1 MHTLKFVSAS
11 VLAISGVAGADFVDV
26 YGSFIGAGI
35 SVNITQD
42 GQTENA
48 IAGQIGLTLS
58 NSTGVN
64 LDGNWIS
71 FCTEAFQNIYIGGS
85 TQTYQVSDVADLP
98 IPGAGMGAVR
108 ADAIARMYF
117 AAAGAQF
124 GSDNDYAGAFAL
136 AIWEI
141 SNDFDGTAG
150 SLDIGAGDFTV
161 NSSLSGATAAYLTLL
176 LSAAANLDGQQA
188 VLIGLGNESYQ
199 DQILQVSAVPAPGA
213 LALLGVAGIIAG
225 RRRRA

>member
-1 MHTLKFVSAS
+1 MHTLKFVSAG

-26 YGSFIGAGI
+26 YGSSIGAGLT
-35 SVNITQD
+35 VNITQD

-48 IAGQIGLTLS
+48 IAGQIGLSLS
-58 NSTGVN
+58 NSTGIN

-71 FCTEAFQNIYIGGS
+71 FCTEAFQNIYIGGA
-85 TQTYQVSDVADLP
+85 TQTYEVRDVADLP
-98 IPGAGMGAVR
+98 IPGAGMGAAR
-108 ADAIARMYF
+108 ADAIARMYY

-124 GSDNDYAGAFAL
+124 GSDNEYAGAFAL

-141 SNDFDGTAG
+141 SNDFDGTLA
-150 SLDIGAGDFTV
+150 SLDIGSGDFTV
-161 NSSLSGATAAYLTLL
+161 NSALSVATVGHLMTL

-188 VLIGLGNESYQ
+188 ILIGLGNESYQ

-213 LALLGVAGIIAG
+213 LALLGVAGILVS